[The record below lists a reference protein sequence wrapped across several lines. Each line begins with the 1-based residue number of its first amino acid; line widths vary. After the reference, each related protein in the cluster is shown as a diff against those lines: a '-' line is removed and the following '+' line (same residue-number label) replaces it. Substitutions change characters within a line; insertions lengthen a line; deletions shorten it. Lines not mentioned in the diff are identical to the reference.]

1 MDRSNLTKNLWD
13 RALAPIFAQIPK
25 AAIAGVL
32 IGTSFRIFNKATM
45 LEIFKSETTNI
56 VIFFATAIVTVSV
69 DLIWGIGVGVT
80 LYLLSRVISR
90 FKTR

>member
-69 DLIWGIGVGVT
+69 DLIWGIGIGVT